1 MPRKQTAAPLSLSRR
16 ERQIVEIL
24 YRAGRATAAEIHEQL
39 QDPPTYTTVR
49 GLLRVLEQK
58 GHVAHEEEGVRYVY
72 FPVAPKGATGAS
84 VLAHVVGTFFGG
96 SPSQAMAALLG
107 STKTLSEDEIER
119 LSRIVSD
126 ARKER
131 QA

>member
-1 MPRKQTAAPLSLSRR
+1 MAPKRTEIPLSLSRR

-24 YRAGRATAAEIHEQL
+24 YRAGRATAAEIHEQMP
-39 QDPPTYTTVR
+39 DAPTYTTVR

-72 FPVAPKGATGAS
+72 FPVAPKGTTGAS

-107 STKTLSEDEIER
+107 STKSLSEEEIER
-119 LSRIVSD
+119 LTRIVRD
-126 ARKER
+126 AKKER
-131 QA
+131 KS